1 MGYPPPPG
9 YPPPG
14 YPPMGHYPPVY
25 RRRRVSR
32 RWFIIGGI
40 AVGLLS
46 ILLVFVFV
54 IYGRIGEYMIRSKV
68 VPKLEARLGREV
80 TIGDIDVGHGL
91 AVLEDI
97 VIKGPR
103 DKGEPLVRI
112 DRVEAEVGFWASLV
126 GDVDLGA
133 VRVKGVKVVAVR
145 DAEGDNFTDIVD
157 RLRGKKKE
165 GEAASGSSSSRFR
178 PTSLELQDMNVQVRD
193 AVHGVTLVSAA
204 MNATAGADG
213 ALALTIGDLALLT
226 DVGPYANAEGV
237 VVTANMKDL
246 ANSAAV
252 VVGGGEVYLWKGM
265 TLTGVSGAVS
275 QTEGQPGRLV
285 VHLTGG
291 YGGAQGT
298 LWRADGWVDPAAEK
312 GTLDIVADR
321 FTFDRIAPVLEKSM
335 VRDFDKTSIDVAVK
349 IALEG
354 ARVTFGGSLN
364 LVGLNVFHPMLA
376 AETVRDISARGSL
389 AGSYDRTG
397 KSLVIEKAELETRGV
412 DYQLTGKL
420 EQPGGVDAAGARRAS
435 RHVNLR
441 LLIPPVPCQTMLES
455 IPPQL
460 IPKMVGFQMKGTF
473 GTDLL
478 VDIDWANLEAT
489 RLEGS
494 VGIRGC
500 KVVKTPK
507 EMDPKRLE
515 GSFEHEVEV
524 APDKWETIKIG
535 PESSNF
541 VPIAEVSP
549 HLLNSLMT
557 TEDSSF
563 YRHRG
568 FITKEFRT
576 ALVKDLQAGYFKY
589 GASSITMQLVKNV
602 LLSRDKTL
610 SRKFQE
616 LFLTWYVETKLEK
629 DRLFEIY
636 VNAIEFGPGLYG
648 IKPASY
654 QYFGKPP
661 SELNPREAAFF
672 SSILPA
678 PKRRFKQFCQDKL
691 SGWTT
696 SKIERILQLM
706 VKRGRLSE
714 QDYLIAMQTPL
725 VFQPDKRG
733 FCDRKYAKWGIK

>member
-1 MGYPPPPG
+1 MRGQPMGYPPLAP
-9 YPPPG
+9 
-14 YPPMGHYPPVY
+14 YPPVTP
-25 RRRRVSR
+25 RRRIPR
-32 RWFIIGGI
+32 RWLLIGGI
-40 AVGLLS
+40 SLGVVS
-46 ILLVFVFV
+46 VLLVFVFV
-54 IYGRIGEYMIRSKV
+54 IYGRIGAYMIRSKV
-68 VPKLEARLGREV
+68 VPKLESKLGRTVE
-80 TIGDIDVGHGL
+80 IGDVEVRRGL
-91 AVLEDI
+91 AVLENI
-97 VIKGPR
+97 VIKGPK

-112 DRVEAEVGFWASLV
+112 DRIEAEVGFWASLV
-126 GDVDLGA
+126 GDVELGA
-133 VRVKGVKVVAVR
+133 VRISGVKVAAVR
-145 DAEGDNFTDIVD
+145 DRDGDNFSDIIE
-157 RLRGKKKE
+157 RLRGKKKD
-165 GEAASGSSSSRFR
+165 GEAGGSSGSRLR
-178 PTSLELQDMNVQVRD
+178 PESLQLENMSVQLRD
-193 AVHGVTLVSAA
+193 AAHGVTVVSAGI
-204 MNATAGADG
+204 NASAGADG
-213 ALALTIGDLALLT
+213 ALAVTLGDLALLT
-226 DVGPYANAEGV
+226 DFGPYANAEGV

-246 ANSAAV
+246 VHSAAV

-275 QTEGQPGRLV
+275 QTEGKPGRLV

-298 LWRADGWVDPAAEK
+298 LWRADGWVDPEAEK
-312 GTLDIVADR
+312 GNLDIVADR
-321 FTFDRIAPVLEKSM
+321 FTFDRIAPVLENSM
-335 VRDFDKTSIDVAVK
+335 VRDFQKTSIDVAVK
-349 IALEG
+349 IALDG
-354 ARVTFGGSLN
+354 PHVTFGGTLN

-376 AETVRDISARGSL
+376 EETVKDISARGEL
-389 AGSYDRTG
+389 AGSFDRTA
-397 KSLVIEKAELETRGV
+397 KLLVIDKAALETRGV
-412 DYQLTGKL
+412 DYELTGRL
-420 EQPGGVDAAGARRAS
+420 AMPGGGEPDGSRRAS
-435 RHVNLR
+435 RRLQLR
-441 LLIPPVPCQTMLES
+441 LTIPPVPCQTMLES
-455 IPPQL
+455 IPPQI
-460 IPKMVGFQMKGTF
+460 IPHMVGFQMKGIF
-473 GTDLL
+473 GTDVL

-500 KVVKTPK
+500 KVVKPPK
-507 EMDPKRLE
+507 EMDSKRLL
-515 GSFEHEVEV
+515 GSFDHEVEV
-524 APDKWETIKIG
+524 APDKWETIQIG
-535 PESSNF
+535 PESPKF

-563 YRHRG
+563 YKHRG

-602 LLSRDKTL
+602 FLSRDKTL

-616 LFLTWYVETKLEK
+616 LFLTWYVENTLEK

-648 IKPASY
+648 IKPAAF

-661 SELNPREAAFF
+661 RDLNPREAAFF
-672 SSILPA
+672 SSILPS

-691 SGWTT
+691 SGWTE

-706 VKRGRLSE
+706 VKRGRLTE

-733 FCDRKYAKWGIK
+733 FCDKKYPKWGIK

>member
-1 MGYPPPPG
+1 MGYPPT
-9 YPPPG
+9 G
-14 YPPMGHYPPVY
+14 YPPMGHYPPVFP
-25 RRRRVSR
+25 RRRISR
-32 RWFIIGGI
+32 KWLLIGGI
-40 AVGLLS
+40 TVGFLS
-46 ILLVFVFV
+46 LLLVFLFV
-54 IYGRIGEYMIRSKV
+54 IYGRIGAYMIRSKV
-68 VPKLEARLGREV
+68 VPKLEKKLGRTVE
-80 TIGDIDVGHGL
+80 IGDVEVRHGL
-91 AVLEDI
+91 AVLENV
-97 VIKGPR
+97 VIKGPK
-103 DKGEPLVRI
+103 DKGEPLCRI
-112 DRVEAEVGFWASLV
+112 DRIEAEVGFWASLV
-126 GDVDLGA
+126 GDVELGD
-133 VRVKGVKVVAVR
+133 VRIQGVKVAAAR
-145 DAEGDNFTDIVD
+145 DREGDNFSDIID
-157 RLRGKKKE
+157 RLRGKG
-165 GEAASGSSSSRFR
+165 GEKGAGGGGSSRLR
-178 PTSLELQDMNVQVRD
+178 PESLHLENMSVQLRD
-193 AVHGVTLVSAA
+193 ASHGVTVVGAGIS
-204 MNATAGADG
+204 ATAGADG
-213 ALALTIGDLALLT
+213 GLALTIGDLALMT
-226 DVGPYANAEGV
+226 DFGPYANAEGMV
-237 VVTANMKDL
+237 ITANMKDL
-246 ANSAAV
+246 VHSAAV
-252 VVGGGEVYLWKGM
+252 VVGGGEVFLWKGM

-275 QTEGQPGRLV
+275 QTAGQPGRLV

-298 LWRADGWVDPAAEK
+298 LWRADGWVDPVAEK

-335 VRDFDKTSIDVAVK
+335 VRDFEKTSIDVAVK

-364 LVGLNVFHPMLA
+364 LVGLNVFHPLLA
-376 AETVRDISARGSL
+376 EETVKDISARGVL
-389 AGSYDRTG
+389 AGSYDRVG
-397 KSLVIEKAELETRGV
+397 KLLAIDKAALETREV
-412 DYQLTGKL
+412 DYELTGML
-420 EQPGGVDAAGARRAS
+420 AMPGGKEPTGVPRAT

-441 LLIPPVPCQTMLES
+441 LRIPPVPCQTMLES
-455 IPPQL
+455 IPAQL
-460 IPKMVGFQMKGTF
+460 IPKMVGFKLKGTF
-473 GTDLL
+473 GTDVL

-489 RLEGS
+489 KLEGS

-500 KVVKTPK
+500 KVVKAPK
-507 EMDPKRLE
+507 EMEQKRLE
-515 GSFEHEVEV
+515 GSFEHEIEV
-524 APDKWETIKIG
+524 APDKFETIKIG
-535 PESSNF
+535 PDSANF

-589 GASSITMQLVKNV
+589 GASSITMQIVKNV

-616 LFLTWYVETKLEK
+616 LFLTWYIENTLEK

-648 IKPASY
+648 IKPASF

-661 SELNPREAAFF
+661 RDLLPREAAFF

-691 SGWTT
+691 SGWTVN
-696 SKIERILQLM
+696 KIDRILQLM

-714 QDYLIAMQTPL
+714 EEYQTAVATPL